1 MGANAKAKISDQT
14 INQRSQYETTFGDS
28 YKYTNTGVF
37 SSVVDA
43 DNQFGSVN
51 GENIES
57 AANAAFSNLY
67 SQGISGS
74 DGQLN
79 PDFANG
85 YNKFGYDDV
94 ETMFNNVASQ
104 TDSPSTLGP
113 NIKTQDIN
121 NPQPAE
127 GSELINHLPANVAKT
142 EEGGLDLNSQ
152 VGSEG
157 FGVSS
162 TNISNMAKRGDPYFT
177 EASKT
182 LGEYIDNENYDWT
195 IISPEQDDQGNE

>member
-1 MGANAKAKISDQT
+1 MGANAKAKISQQT
-14 INQRSQYETTFGDS
+14 TSQRNQYVTTFGDS

-51 GENIES
+51 GDNIEF
-57 AANAAFSNLY
+57 AANEAFSNLY

-74 DGQLN
+74 DDQLN

-85 YNKFGYDDV
+85 HNKFGYDDV
-94 ETMFNNVASQ
+94 ESMFNNVASQ

-142 EEGGLDLNSQ
+142 DEGGLDLDSQ

-162 TNISNMAKRGDPYFT
+162 TNISNMAKRENPYFT
-177 EASKT
+177 ETSKT
-182 LGEYIDNENYDWT
+182 LGEYIDNENYAWT
-195 IISPEQDDQGNE
+195 IATSDE